1 VRVAPSSFRNR
12 FLALSQIRRQVKFS
26 TQHTSVSNTDTKQSA
41 EHTAIM
47 PHTLLTLPPELRN
60 QIYSYALP
68 TETQEVRFSFS
79 VFPRVPAITQVSKQ
93 IRAEASGM

>member
-1 VRVAPSSFRNR
+1 
-12 FLALSQIRRQVKFS
+12 
-26 TQHTSVSNTDTKQSA
+26 
-41 EHTAIM
+41 M